1 MMTKKKRGAPAHKR
15 EALKEKLRS
24 DNRSVI
30 SLATDRPWLEEITAH
45 PSQLLEDMARKGW
58 AHRIQSGRY
67 LVEVDAASPQALPLV
82 DELEPLV
89 EAVLAGLG
97 VPYYLS
103 WHTALFHYGL
113 VEQQSS
119 TIFCGVPRRKTPVRF
134 GRFAIRFVYS
144 PAPAIFGNEPSIEF
158 QQSVIFASPER
169 ALLDSLQRPDL
180 AAPYPVLLAAFE
192 SAVQQKMLD
201 PRRLVA
207 YTVRLGSAA
216 LARRVGFLMD
226 HYGLQGS
233 EPLLDYIGARRRLE
247 AFKPGDSRESGE
259 AEPKWRLRIPPRLIL
274 TAENLK

>member
-1 MMTKKKRGAPAHKR
+1 MER
-15 EALKEKLRS
+15 LRS
-24 DNRSVI
+24 NNRSVV
-30 SLATDRPWLEEITAH
+30 SLALDRPWLEEITAH
-45 PSQLLEDMARKGW
+45 PGQLLEDMSRKGW

-67 LVEVDAASPQALPLV
+67 LVELDATAPQALPLIE
-82 DELEPLV
+82 ELEPLA
-89 EAVLAGLG
+89 EAVLGGLG

-113 VEQQSS
+113 LEQQSS
-119 TIFCGVPRRKTPVRF
+119 TIFCGTPKRKAPVRF

-144 PAPAIFGNEPSIEF
+144 PAPMLFGIEPSIEF
-158 QQSVIFASPER
+158 QQSVMFASPER
-169 ALLDSLQRPDL
+169 ALLDSLQRPEL

-192 SAVQQKMLD
+192 SAIQQELLD

-207 YTVRLGSAA
+207 YTVRLGNAA

-233 EPLLDYIGARRRLE
+233 EPLLDHIGARRRLE